1 MQNREYYHQAYAP
14 ILHGRIP
21 ENHRLTARFP
31 TGPNP
36 SNEVKGDEARQSSK
50 AAPVTLQNVIDRLG
64 ANADLADTRKRD
76 LRSAIVIYGK
86 ILGQAPQAIPMDL
99 AAMRKTLDGVVP
111 LQAKVSR
118 KRWANLRSDIA
129 AAIAASGLQP
139 MLKTSDIEPDQH
151 WDQLLAAAKDRRIS
165 NGLSR
170 LARWATLRQITPK
183 EVNDAVLARFFSEL
197 ETGSLVRNLRFQR
210 RNVAK
215 LWNKLATLLPGK
227 NLRRV
232 EVPEKSITWQ
242 RVSWLELPASLRKE
256 AEDYL
261 RWCSVPDPL
270 EENARARAL
279 TPETLR
285 LRRHNIHLAAS
296 AACYGGI
303 DKSQLTSLG
312 RLVEPEIFRASPA
325 LS

>member
-1 MQNREYYHQAYAP
+1 MISQYVMQNREYYHQAYAP

-139 MLKTSDIEPDQH
+139 MLKTSDIEPDRH

-210 RNVAK
+210 RNLPSFGISSRRYCRERICAVLRSQRRA
-215 LWNKLATLLPGK
+215 LPG
-227 NLRRV
+227 N
-232 EVPEKSITWQ
+232 
-242 RVSWLELPASLRKE
+242 
-256 AEDYL
+256 
-261 RWCSVPDPL
+261 
-270 EENARARAL
+270 
-279 TPETLR
+279 
-285 LRRHNIHLAAS
+285 
-296 AACYGGI
+296 G
-303 DKSQLTSLG
+303 
-312 RLVEPEIFRASPA
+312 FRGSSFQPR
-325 LS
+325 